1 MDSEI
6 SSKYNSKSEKLEG
19 IADMEFFDFG
29 VYEKLIK
36 KDESVVE
43 VEVLIRSTLSQDAIQ
58 KTMVIRQKHFGS
70 EEVEE

>member
-6 SSKYNSKSEKLEG
+6 SSKYNSKSERLEG

-36 KDESVVE
+36 KDE
-43 VEVLIRSTLSQDAIQ
+43 LKR
-58 KTMVIRQKHFGS
+58 KRQATTK
-70 EEVEE
+70 